1 MKRIIISLLAIAC
14 LVLPCSQVFAT
25 PVPVPL
31 GAGYN
36 DPDNGQSGHQRGPV
50 IVPELS
56 IDEYELLFDTSCISY
71 TLQLIDENDNV
82 VYSTVVTSNSLVLP
96 STLSGEYEI
105 LLLPNTGCIYFFG
118 TINL

>member
-1 MKRIIISLLAIAC
+1 MNKKQFFTMMMMTMLPLSSINLNAASL
-14 LVLPCSQVFAT
+14 
-25 PVPVPL
+25 PVDL
-31 GAGYN
+31 HTGYN
-36 DPDNGQSGHQRGPV
+36 DPVEGHGEFPRGP

-56 IDEYELLFDTSCISY
+56 IDEYELLFDTSCIGY

-105 LLLPNTGCIYFFG
+105 LLLPNTGSIYFFG